1 MTATERNDPRPGTWS
16 WLLAPLAGL
25 GTGASIQ
32 LNRLAERIFNP
43 PTHQELWLQLALGA
57 GVGAAFFALGQ
68 RLVRSLLE
76 RFITEPSARAT
87 LHTWHPAT
95 WLVFLL
101 TAVGATGLR
110 LPGPVM
116 PLALTLLF
124 LGLNFALVLRSEP
137 TARPRLMGSNGW
149 LGFLFF
155 LSGMAALVYQVTWQR
170 VLFASFGVNIESV
183 TLVVT
188 IFMFGLGVGSV
199 LGGALSKRYPQAL
212 PRLFLL
218 CEVVVGCFGI
228 ISLPLIRGVG
238 AVMVHSSL
246 PVTAL
251 VISGLLAVP
260 TLMMGATLPILVAHL
275 HQHFQHVGRTV
286 GLLYFVNTLGSAVS
300 SYLTASVLFVLG
312 GQQSAV
318 LCAAALNMTV
328 GALAWRYMRALSSRG
343 GGSST
348 GMGPPLELPASEHQR
363 ASA

>member
-1 MTATERNDPRPGTWS
+1 MTATERSSPRPGSWS
-16 WLLAPLAGL
+16 WLLAPLSGL

-32 LNRLAERIFNP
+32 LNRLADRISDP
-43 PTHQELWLQLALGA
+43 PSRQELWLALA
-57 GVGAAFFALGQ
+57 VGAVAGAVLFTLGQ
-68 RLVRSLLE
+68 RLTRGVLE
-76 RFITEPSARAT
+76 RFVTEAKARAAVD
-87 LHTWHPAT
+87 TWHPAT
-95 WLVFLL
+95 WGVFLF

-110 LPGPVM
+110 LPGPIL
-116 PLALTLLF
+116 PLALGLLF
-124 LGLNFALVLRSEP
+124 LGLNLALVLRAEVA
-137 TARPRLMGSNGW
+137 ARPRLMGSTGW

-183 TLVVT
+183 TLVVI
-188 IFMFGLGVGSV
+188 IFMFGLGVGSM
-199 LGGALSKRYPQAL
+199 LGGILSKRYPHAL

-218 CEVVVGCFGI
+218 CEVVVGAFGL
-228 ISLPLIRGVG
+228 ISLPLIHGVG
-238 AVMVHSSL
+238 SFMVHSSL

-275 HQHFQHVGRTV
+275 NQHFQHVGRTV
-286 GLLYFVNTLGSAVS
+286 GLLYFVNTLGSAAS

-343 GGSST
+343 GGASGS
-348 GMGPPLELPASEHQR
+348 PPLELPAEESRR